1 MQKIAHIKTMPT
13 KGSKRKESALQST
26 LQSPKYPLVKD
37 KGSHYGKQIKVLGS
51 HWDGRMSA
59 EEKKTA
65 YLCTVL
71 DFDVM
76 HKMPG
81 KTTPEQ
87 EFKVQEMGE
96 AGTGSLE
103 KGDASGET
111 FWIAYP
117 MPYLE
122 FYYKTFP
129 LELPWEHPG
138 RVAAIGD
145 ATPTPTAALAFALA
159 LTLALALTP
168 EICAKFTG
176 ADNLPTT
183 CSTSAP

>member
-1 MQKIAHIKTMPT
+1 
-13 KGSKRKESALQST
+13 
-26 LQSPKYPLVKD
+26 
-37 KGSHYGKQIKVLGS
+37 
-51 HWDGRMSA
+51 MSA

-138 RVAAIGD
+138 RVSAIGD
-145 ATPTPTAALAFALA
+145 ATPTPPPPSHSPLPSPSPSPSPQRSA
-159 LTLALALTP
+159 P
-168 EICAKFTG
+168 SSPV
-176 ADNLPTT
+176 PTT